1 MDPRDGDTEGD
12 EEEAEEGVFVSVR
25 WTGGLPGA
33 GLDCGYW
40 HGGDVGFLV
49 AGGLRVLGLRGR
61 LGELRTAGRPG
72 WDSP

>member
-33 GLDCGYW
+33 GLDCGCW
-40 HGGDVGFLV
+40 NGGEVGLLV
-49 AGGLRVLGLRGR
+49 AVGLSVLGLRGG
-61 LGELRTAGRPG
+61 LGELGTAGRHG
-72 WDSP
+72 WDGP